1 VLCFDSL
8 QSASSSD
15 TDCPRIAQEAAK
27 LATSSTSKQ
36 TTNAAAQH
44 LSTATSGVKESK
56 HNLGSSS
63 FAAAK
68 LSENTSKLTSSHP
81 WASQRAA
88 VGNSKLSTAQ
98 PSHASPLAGRKLE
111 GYDARSF
118 PVTKPQRSRPASE
131 VVLSASRTSQRIS
144 SSPSADLGWLL
155 SKAAIVPPHCG
166 SGNATANA
174 TLYTT
179 ILAPSSANM
188 IVNSTGIAS
197 PPRSPRSLRYL
208 PKNELPQTIQ
218 FGFQPES
225 SAKGSVSVTKAQ
237 FQSTASGVSASKS
250 QATTTSSLWSKG
262 NSRVPI
268 ASPPRS
274 PQLNRLPGTSQARE
288 KITRASQFS
297 SSDSHKSQQ
306 SPLLQRKATVSFSGG
321 VSQMPTT
328 SPHSSPIPVRR
339 QPGTQHAQIQ
349 LTLSDEKLQQ
359 QQRAAE
365 SSQSLAVVT
374 VTPSVTRP
382 LSSSQVFPVR
392 SPNMTRKSMP
402 VHRAISD
409 TPVSPVAG
417 SLNSPLVRR
426 QQSSSSSVSGG
437 VTSRDEG
444 PLSARSVDQALAEL
458 TSVLDSM
465 QQQQQSASLEKL
477 GNISPNISQTSLLVS
492 TSSAF
497 TAVAPSSTQSSQLS
511 AVSRRVMSPGCS
523 AAALTLVDGRSQH
536 ADEDAQERRSSLSSL
551 SSHGDHANATAVR

>member
-1 VLCFDSL
+1 M
-8 QSASSSD
+8 
-15 TDCPRIAQEAAK
+15 
-27 LATSSTSKQ
+27 
-36 TTNAAAQH
+36 
-44 LSTATSGVKESK
+44 
-56 HNLGSSS
+56 
-63 FAAAK
+63 
-68 LSENTSKLTSSHP
+68 
-81 WASQRAA
+81 
-88 VGNSKLSTAQ
+88 
-98 PSHASPLAGRKLE
+98 
-111 GYDARSF
+111 
-118 PVTKPQRSRPASE
+118 TKPQRSRPASE
-131 VVLSASRTSQRIS
+131 VVLSASRQRIS

-166 SGNATANA
+166 GGNATANS
-174 TLYTT
+174 TMYTS
-179 ILAPSSANM
+179 ILAPSSANT

-208 PKNELPQTIQ
+208 PKDELPQTTQ

-225 SAKGSVSVTKAQ
+225 SIKGSVSVTKAQ
-237 FQSTASGVSASKS
+237 FQSTASGVNASKS

-288 KITRASQFS
+288 KINRASQFS
-297 SSDSHKSQQ
+297 SSDSHKPQQ

-328 SPHSSPIPVRR
+328 SPHASPIPVRR

-359 QQRAAE
+359 QQQQRVAE

-392 SPNMTRKSMP
+392 SPNMTRKPMP

-417 SLNSPLVRR
+417 GLNSPLVRR

-465 QQQQQSASLEKL
+465 QQQQQSASLEKS
-477 GNISPNISQTSLLVS
+477 GHISPNISQTSLLVS

-511 AVSRRVMSPGCS
+511 AVNRHVMSPGCS
-523 AAALTLVDGRSQH
+523 AAALTLVDSRSQH